1 MSSCRTKTSS
11 SSSEV
16 QTAIIITTIHGN
28 SIWLQACGWNYPAS
42 ATSLY
47 REKDTQQPLSTMS
60 FIASEEG
67 MSMAKIWEI
76 LLLSE
81 SQVGIDRD
89 VLTQIND
96 GICSK
101 TWVQRQLLVLDTRS
115 SQHTARSLW
124 LAERPMRRL
133 QRIET
138 TLLWYTY

>member
-1 MSSCRTKTSS
+1 
-11 SSSEV
+11 
-16 QTAIIITTIHGN
+16 
-28 SIWLQACGWNYPAS
+28 
-42 ATSLY
+42 
-47 REKDTQQPLSTMS
+47 
-60 FIASEEG
+60 